1 MRNLKTNT
9 YNPFLK
15 GIKESVYLKTN
26 LFLGVLFF
34 SIISLSAQNRKDS
47 LQAIMDKDDPV
58 LAAIDSMM
66 ATGYFESLGFN
77 DNVSELNTFGYAKDS
92 VPVFDSLTY
101 HNRFEAINEKSP
113 FSLVYN
119 SYTKGY
125 VNLYAKRRKKVTGR
139 MLGLAPIYFPIF
151 EENLD
156 KYDLPLELKYLPIIE
171 SALNPKA
178 KSRVGATGLWQFMY
192 RTGKMFGLE
201 ATSYYDERSDIY
213 KSTDAACRYL
223 KSLHKMYNNWNMALA
238 AYNCGPGN
246 VNKAIRRSGGKTTY
260 WEIRNFLPRET
271 RGYVPAFIAVNY
283 IMNYASEHNIY
294 PIKPDISCF
303 NIDTVMVKDHLSFAQ
318 ISEAL
323 DIPLEY
329 VEYLNP
335 AYKQNFIPNS
345 SEANTLCLPFEKM
358 GEFLT
363 NEQKI
368 YALKTEKDKKDSVAF
383 AQNKPI
389 SSSAHRSGKSVVYT
403 VRSGDVLGSIAQR
416 YHCRVSQIKDWN
428 NLYSDRLQ
436 IGQKLHL
443 YPKSSYASQNKKKA
457 EVDKQK
463 AKPVYDGKYQY
474 HIVKSGDN
482 LWDIANKYDGVS
494 VEQIKK
500 LNQEIDIKRLKL
512 GTKLRIK
519 PIG

>member
-1 MRNLKTNT
+1 MLMKNILFTIISICT
-9 YNPFLK
+9 
-15 GIKESVYLKTN
+15 IN
-26 LFLGVLFF
+26 LFAFG
-34 SIISLSAQNRKDS
+34 NNDS
-47 LQAIMDKDDPV
+47 LQDLMDKDDPV

-66 ATGYFESLGFN
+66 ATGYFETLGFN
-77 DNVSELNTFGYAKDS
+77 DNVDDLNIYGYAKDS
-92 VPVFDSLTY
+92 VPEFDSLTY
-101 HNRFEAINEKSP
+101 HNRFEALNANSP

-119 SYTKGY
+119 NYTKGY

-156 KYDLPLELKYLPIIE
+156 KYNLPLELKYLPIIE

-192 RTGKMFGLE
+192 RTGKMFDLQ

-223 KSLHKMYNNWNMALA
+223 KSLYGMYNNWNMALA

-260 WEIRNFLPRET
+260 WEIREYLPRET

-283 IMNYASEHNIY
+283 IMNYASEHNIF

-303 NIDTVMVKDHLSFAQ
+303 KIDTVSVKDHLSFTQ
-318 ISEAL
+318 LSEFL
-323 DIPLEY
+323 DIPMEY
-329 VEYLNP
+329 LEYLNP
-335 AYKQNFIPNS
+335 AYKHNFIPKNK
-345 SEANTLCLPFEKM
+345 EANTLCLPTNKI
-358 GEFLT
+358 GDFLT
-363 NEQKI
+363 NEEKI
-368 YALKTEKDKKDSVAF
+368 YALKTEQDKKDSVAF
-383 AQNKPI
+383 AQNAPI
-389 SSSAHRSGKSVVYT
+389 HSSPATKRGNAVVYT
-403 VRSGDVLGSIAQR
+403 VKSGDVLGKIAQR

-428 NLYSDRLQ
+428 NLYSDRLK
-436 IGQKLHL
+436 IGQKL
-443 YPKSSYASQNKKKA
+443 YIYAKPSYAAQNKKK
-457 EVDKQK
+457 EQVDKQK
-463 AKPVYDGKYQY
+463 TKPVYDGKYQY
-474 HIVKSGDN
+474 HIVKQGDN

-519 PIG
+519 PVG

>member
-1 MRNLKTNT
+1 MKNFVSILFIIATINLMANRTD
-9 YNPFLK
+9 
-15 GIKESVYLKTN
+15 
-26 LFLGVLFF
+26 
-34 SIISLSAQNRKDS
+34 SIQEL
-47 LQAIMDKDDPV
+47 LDKDDPV

-92 VPVFDSLTY
+92 VPVFDSITY
-101 HNRFEAINEKSP
+101 HNRFEAINVKSP

-119 SYTKGY
+119 TYTKGY
-125 VNLYAKRRKKVTGR
+125 VNLYAKRRKKTTGR

-151 EENLD
+151 EEHLD
-156 KYDLPLELKYLPIIE
+156 KHGLPLELKYLPIIE

-213 KSTDAACRYL
+213 KSTEAACLYL
-223 KSLHKMYNNWNMALA
+223 KSLHKMYDNWNMALA

-294 PIKPDISCF
+294 PIKPDIACF

-323 DIPLEY
+323 DIPLIY

-345 SEANTLCLPFEKM
+345 PEANTLCLPVEKM

-363 NEQKI
+363 NEKKI
-368 YALKTEKDKKDSVAF
+368 YALKTQQDKKDSVAF

-389 SSSAHRSGKSVVYT
+389 SSSTTHRGNSVVYT

-428 NLYSDRLQ
+428 NLYSDRLK

-443 YPKSSYASQNKKKA
+443 YPKSSYAAQNKKKA

-482 LWDIANKYDGVS
+482 LWDIANKYKGVS

-519 PIG
+519 AIG

>member
-1 MRNLKTNT
+1 MKN
-9 YNPFLK
+9 
-15 GIKESVYLKTN
+15 
-26 LFLGVLFF
+26 LFF
-34 SIISLSAQNRKDS
+34 SILILFLSAYSFANNDSIQN
-47 LQAIMDKDDPV
+47 AMDQDDPV

-66 ATGYFESLGFN
+66 ASGYFETLGFN
-77 DNVSELNTFGYAKDS
+77 DNVSELNTFGYPKDT
-92 VPVFDSLTY
+92 VPLFDSITY
-101 HNRFEAINEKSP
+101 HNRFEAINVKSP

-125 VNLYAKRRKKVTGR
+125 VNLYAKRRRRVTGR

-156 KYDLPLELKYLPIIE
+156 KHGLPLELKYLPIIE

-192 RTGKMFGLE
+192 RTGKMFDLE

-223 KSLHKMYNNWNMALA
+223 KSLYKMYNNWNMALA

-260 WEIRNFLPRET
+260 WEIRNYLPRET

-294 PIKPDISCF
+294 PIKPDVSCF
-303 NIDTVMVKDHLSFAQ
+303 QIDTVNVSDHLSFAQ

-329 VEYLNP
+329 IEYLNP
-335 AYKQNFIPNS
+335 AYKQSFIPKNT
-345 SEANTLCLPFEKM
+345 EANTLCLPSNKI
-358 GEFLT
+358 GDFLT
-363 NEQKI
+363 NEKKI
-368 YALKTEKDKKDSVAF
+368 YALKTEQDKKDSVAF

-389 SSSAHRSGKSVVYT
+389 TSSSATKRGNAVVYT
-403 VRSGDVLGSIAQR
+403 VRSGDVLGKIAQK

-428 NLYSDRLQ
+428 NLYSDRLN
-436 IGQKLHL
+436 IGQKL
-443 YPKSSYASQNKKKA
+443 YIYAKPSYVAQNKKKA

-463 AKPVYDGKYQY
+463 SKPVYDGKYQY
-474 HIVKSGDN
+474 HVIRSGDN

-500 LNQEIDIKRLKL
+500 LNKEVDTKRLKL
-512 GTKLRIK
+512 GTKIRIK
-519 PIG
+519 PVG